1 MCIVNRASYQRYPF
15 GHASLKGY
23 IYVVNN
29 PLHENQTIYC
39 IYIYLFS
46 YGKSGD
52 VAEGFV
58 FFGAENN
65 MGSHV
70 ARWASRGSRCGKELW
85 LRLGSKDCSS
95 SPQGLQRFFPS
106 SFVVRKMLKP

>member
-1 MCIVNRASYQRYPF
+1 M
-15 GHASLKGY
+15 
-23 IYVVNN
+23 VNN

-58 FFGAENN
+58 FLVPKTTWVRTSHDGR
-65 MGSHV
+65 HV
-70 ARWASRGSRCGKELW
+70 APGVVKNYGYALAPKIVAPHI
-85 LRLGSKDCSS
+85 KDFND
-95 SPQGLQRFFPS
+95 FFRQ
-106 SFVVRKMLKP
+106 VL